1 MLGDVTV
8 GFDAAKKVTEG
19 FGALKAV
26 LGTIPAV
33 YANFQVRLRT
43 FAQSSFLINAYAG
56 NYLRRE

>member
-8 GFDAAKKVTEG
+8 GVDAANKVTEG

-33 YANFQVRLRT
+33 YANFQVRSRP
-43 FAQSSFLINAYAG
+43 FVRKFFLINRDAG
-56 NYLRRE
+56 NHRGRE